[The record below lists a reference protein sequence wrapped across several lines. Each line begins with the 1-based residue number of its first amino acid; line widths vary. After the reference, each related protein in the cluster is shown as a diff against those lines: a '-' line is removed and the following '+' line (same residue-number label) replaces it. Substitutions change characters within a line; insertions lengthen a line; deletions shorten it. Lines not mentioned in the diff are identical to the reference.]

1 MIWGRKQLQVLW
13 RGGSPDHRQRRKS
26 ESKSKSEQARER
38 ERERERASCKG
49 LHKKNSSP
57 KPLIGKRE
65 GADYPKFL

>member
-38 ERERERASCKG
+38 ERERESIMQRIAQEK
-49 LHKKNSSP
+49 LFP
-57 KPLIGKRE
+57 QTTDWEKRR
-65 GADYPKFL
+65 G